1 MTRFGKLQLFGPAAL
16 ILAVICAEG
25 AAYGLA
31 HFPSSEWLW
40 YLNLKWFGMFQ
51 QSHYALNSSLGVDC
65 EQLLFVA
72 MPLSAAAL
80 IGVIFKRSLLVA
92 ISSDLSFV
100 YIAFV
105 VYTWWRAKTSAAEA
119 SLNFQ
124 YVGSSGP
131 DTILLL
137 ILVTV
142 SLVSF
147 VVSHILYIQK
157 ARAPA

>member
-25 AAYGLA
+25 ASYGLA

-51 QSHYALNSSLGVDC
+51 QSHYALNWAMGADG

-72 MPLSAAAL
+72 APIAAAAL
-80 IGVIFKRSLLVA
+80 LGVIFRRSLLVA
-92 ISSDLSFV
+92 ISSNLSFV

-105 VYTWWRAKTSAAEA
+105 VYTWWRAKYPAEEA
-119 SLNFQ
+119 SLIFQ
-124 YVGSSGP
+124 YAGPSGP
-131 DTILLL
+131 DTILL
-137 ILVTV
+137 IVLVAV

-157 ARAPA
+157 ARALV